1 MRIDYTISRI
11 YASDI
16 KGNRLVDALLQA
28 EGISRDQN
36 LDYTCGIFDAN
47 GSLIATGSCFGNTL
61 RCLAVDSAHQ
71 GEGLMNAVVTHL
83 TEIQF
88 ARENTRLFLYTKCSS
103 AKFFRIWDSM
113 KSPGLQIASF
123 LWRISAPGFRIT

>member
-36 LDYTCGIFDAN
+36 LDYTCGIFDADGN
-47 GSLIATGSCFGNTL
+47 LIA
-61 RCLAVDSAHQ
+61 Q
-71 GEGLMNAVVTHL
+71 GRFSPLWASSMCYIDVPL
-83 TEIQF
+83 TVRKRNVMRSMANVEPFTANPKKPEI
-88 ARENTRLFLYTKCSS
+88 RT
-103 AKFFRIWDSM
+103 
-113 KSPGLQIASF
+113 
-123 LWRISAPGFRIT
+123 